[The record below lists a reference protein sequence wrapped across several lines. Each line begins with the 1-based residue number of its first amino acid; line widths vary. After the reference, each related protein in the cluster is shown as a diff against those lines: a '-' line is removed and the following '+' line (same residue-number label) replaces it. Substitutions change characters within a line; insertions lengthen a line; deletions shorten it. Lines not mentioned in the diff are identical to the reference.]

1 MDPIQEEDEI
11 IEQDVAEVDGDDE
24 EDIGE
29 QTIVMT
35 ETDEFTDPGN
45 SMEVNVEKLVAEVEK
60 ANATDTQKR
69 AEVRRKLEEIAE
81 DGGFEDTY
89 AIDFDD

>member
-1 MDPIQEEDEI
+1 MNSSQEEQEFID
-11 IEQDVAEVDGDDE
+11 QDVVDIEDDDE
-24 EDIGE
+24 EDVGE

-60 ANATDTQKR
+60 AKAGETNKR
-69 AEVRRKLEEIAE
+69 AEVRRKLEQMAD

-89 AIDFDD
+89 AIEFDD

>member
-1 MDPIQEEDEI
+1 MDPSQEEHEI
-11 IEQDVAEVDGDDE
+11 IDQDVADVEDDDE
-24 EDIGE
+24 QDIGE

-35 ETDEFTDPGN
+35 ETEEFTDPGN

-60 ANATDTQKR
+60 AKSNDTQKR
-69 AEVRRKLEEIAE
+69 AEVRRKLEQIAE

>member
-1 MDPIQEEDEI
+1 MDSSQEEHEI
-11 IEQDVAEVDGDDE
+11 IDQDVVDIDDDDE
-24 EDIGE
+24 QDIGE

-35 ETDEFTDPGN
+35 ETEEFTDPGN

-60 ANATDTQKR
+60 AKSGDTQKR
-69 AEVRRKLEEIAE
+69 AEVRRKLEQMAE

>member
-1 MDPIQEEDEI
+1 MNSSQEEQEFID
-11 IEQDVAEVDGDDE
+11 QDVVDIEDDDE
-24 EDIGE
+24 EDVGE

-60 ANATDTQKR
+60 AKAGDTHKR
-69 AEVRRKLEEIAE
+69 AEVRRKLEQMAD

-89 AIDFDD
+89 AIEFDD

>member
-1 MDPIQEEDEI
+1 MDSSQEDHEI
-11 IEQDVAEVDGDDE
+11 IEQDVVDIDDDDE

-60 ANATDTQKR
+60 AKSDDTQKR
-69 AEVRRKLEEIAE
+69 AEVRRKLEQMAE

>member
-1 MDPIQEEDEI
+1 MDPSQEEHEI
-11 IEQDVAEVDGDDE
+11 IDQDVADVDDDDE
-24 EDIGE
+24 QDIGE

-35 ETDEFTDPGN
+35 ETEEFTDPGN

-60 ANATDTQKR
+60 AKSNDTQKR
-69 AEVRRKLEEIAE
+69 AEVRRKLEQIAE

>member
-1 MDPIQEEDEI
+1 MDSSLEEQQVTDQDVPEIDDEDE
-11 IEQDVAEVDGDDE
+11 Q
-24 EDIGE
+24 DIGE

-35 ETDEFTDPGN
+35 EGEEFTDPGN
-45 SMEVNVEKLVAEVEK
+45 SMEVNVEKLVAEFEK
-60 ANATDTQKR
+60 SGGNETQRR
-69 AEVRRKLEEIAE
+69 AEVRRKLEQLTE

>member
-1 MDPIQEEDEI
+1 MDPSQEEHEI
-11 IEQDVAEVDGDDE
+11 IDQDVADIDDDDE
-24 EDIGE
+24 QDIGE

-35 ETDEFTDPGN
+35 ETEEFTDPGN

-60 ANATDTQKR
+60 AKSDDTQKR
-69 AEVRRKLEEIAE
+69 AEVRRKLEQIAE

>member
-1 MDPIQEEDEI
+1 MDPSQEEHEI
-11 IEQDVAEVDGDDE
+11 IDQDVADVDDDDE
-24 EDIGE
+24 QDIGE

-35 ETDEFTDPGN
+35 ETEEFTDPGN

-60 ANATDTQKR
+60 AKSNDTQKR
-69 AEVRRKLEEIAE
+69 AEVRRKLEQITE